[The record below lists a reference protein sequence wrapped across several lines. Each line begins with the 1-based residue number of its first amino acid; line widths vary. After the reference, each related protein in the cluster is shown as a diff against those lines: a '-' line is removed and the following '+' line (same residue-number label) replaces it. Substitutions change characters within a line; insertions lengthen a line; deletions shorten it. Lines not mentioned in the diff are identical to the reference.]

1 MEIENL
7 KRWHWIAAGIVVGLA
22 LAYVWSSVEPNRGR
36 RGSADDL
43 FRYAAMKDPKSGRPI
58 VSAVVVHPAEQG
70 PHGMVN
76 VVTYQKWMNDAK
88 SKKAVSVN
96 HWFVAEIP
104 FVPPGQRPDG
114 VAPNFTISDQLKEV
128 QKRAPQLAIKSGW
141 WTTTPATFAIWTL
154 GSIVVIGGLWPTLLN
169 VIVGAGYG
177 HPRRAAEKK
186 LDADEAY
193 LARFK
198 GDGKGEPAK
207 AMKPVVSAEEHE
219 RLRAMTE
226 QLESKLGGLGNVPAA
241 NAQAGQATTASPVRK
256 LDGGPLE
263 LTPVASQADDDE
275 IEVKGEYYPVLIHHK
290 KHHDESHDGAAEKPT
305 QS

>member
-22 LAYVWSSVEPNRGR
+22 LAYVWSSVEPERGR

-43 FRYAAMKDPKSGRPI
+43 FRNAALKDPKTGRAI
-58 VSAVVVHPAEQG
+58 VSSVVVHPPEEG

-76 VVTYQKWMNDAK
+76 VVTYKKWMNDAK
-88 SKKAVSVN
+88 SKKTVSAN
-96 HWFVAEIP
+96 YWFVAEIP

-114 VAPNFTISDQLKEV
+114 VAPNFTISDQLKDV
-128 QKRAPQLAIKSGW
+128 QKRAPQLAVSSAW
-141 WTTTPATFAIWTL
+141 WTTRPATFAIWTL
-154 GSIVVIGGLWPTLLN
+154 GSVVVIGGLWPTLLN

-177 HPRRAAEKK
+177 HPRRAEKK
-186 LDADEAY
+186 MDADEAY

-198 GDGKGEPAK
+198 GDGKREPAK
-207 AMKPVVSAEEHE
+207 PTKPLVTAAEHE
-219 RLRAMTE
+219 RLREMTE
-226 QLESKLGGLGNVPAA
+226 QLESKLGGLGNVPAS
-241 NAQAGQATTASPVRK
+241 QAGAGATSESPVRK

-263 LTPVASQADDDE
+263 LTPIANQADDDE

-290 KHHDESHDGAAEKPT
+290 KHHDESKDDAPPKP
-305 QS
+305 QD

>member
-22 LAYVWSSVEPNRGR
+22 LAYVWSSVEPDRGR
-36 RGSADDL
+36 RGSAEDL
-43 FRYAAMKDPKSGRPI
+43 FRNAALKDPKSGRP
-58 VSAVVVHPAEQG
+58 VVGSVVVHPPQEG

-76 VVTYQKWMNDAK
+76 VVTYKKWMNDSK
-88 SKKAVSVN
+88 SKKTVAVN

-104 FVPPGQRPDG
+104 FVPPGQRAAG
-114 VAPNFTISDQLKEV
+114 VSPNFTIADQLKEL
-128 QKRAPQLAIKSGW
+128 QKRTPQLAVSSAW
-141 WTTTPATFAIWTL
+141 WTTKPATFAMWTL
-154 GSIVVIGGLWPTLLN
+154 GSVVVIGGLWPTLLN

-177 HPRRAAEKK
+177 HPRRADRK

-198 GDGKGEPAK
+198 GDGAGEAANASKPA
-207 AMKPVVSAEEHE
+207 VSAEEHE

-226 QLESKLGGLGNVPAA
+226 QLESKLGGFGNVPAPQAQTSEA
-241 NAQAGQATTASPVRK
+241 NAGSPVRR

-263 LTPVASQADDDE
+263 LTPVANKADDDE

-290 KHHDESHDGAAEKPT
+290 KQHDEEKK
-305 QS
+305 